1 MKVFSL
7 VLCVLKCE
15 PSIQLVLISSNKS
28 KLEDV
33 LLYSN
38 TEYSINK
45 SEFTNI
51 CLNLMGKSLQAFIPK
66 ECCNIWS
73 IFNINIYSV
82 YCFQRKKDLRSHL

>member
-38 TEYSINK
+38 TEYSVNK
-45 SEFTNI
+45 SEFTNR
-51 CLNLMGKSLQAFIPK
+51 CQNLLAKSLQAFIPK

-73 IFNINIYSV
+73 SFNINIYSV
-82 YCFQRKKDLRSHL
+82 NCFQRKKDLRSHF